1 MWENIIFCIF
11 VPILF
16 KDMIY
21 RFSDGETIE
30 TMPERLSELLKQNEL
45 YLQNYLEVADELDDP
60 SYIARGNGFCDTK
73 YSEDFIE
80 SQAEKYRQRIED
92 IRHWMEKL

>member
-1 MWENIIFCIF
+1 
-11 VPILF
+11 
-16 KDMIY
+16 MIY

-30 TMPERLSELLKQNEL
+30 TTPECLPELLKQNEL

-60 SYIARGNGFCDTK
+60 SYIVRGNGFCDTK
-73 YSEDFIE
+73 YSEDFID

-92 IRHWMEKL
+92 IRHWMEK

>member
-1 MWENIIFCIF
+1 MRKNIIFCIF
-11 VPILF
+11 VPIFF

-30 TMPERLSELLKQNEL
+30 TTPERLPELLKQNEL

-73 YSEDFIE
+73 YSEDFVE
-80 SQAEKYRQRIED
+80 SQAEKYRRRIED
-92 IRHWMEKL
+92 IKHWIE

>member
-1 MWENIIFCIF
+1 
-11 VPILF
+11 
-16 KDMIY
+16 MIY

-30 TMPERLSELLKQNEL
+30 TMPERLPELLKQNEL